1 MMRLYRDNIILLV
14 GSGIKEFPLSCFSL
28 QNSSL
33 KGFCEY
39 VHSGTL
45 CSATYV
51 SVWSVERIDVTRSSH
66 DYYCYV
72 LSPVKGGRF
81 YSTVLCT

>member
-1 MMRLYRDNIILLV
+1 MRSYRDNIILLV

-33 KGFCEY
+33 QGLSEY

-51 SVWSVERIDVTRSSH
+51 SVWSVERINVTRSSH
-66 DYYCYV
+66 NYYCYV
-72 LSPVKGGRF
+72 LSPVMGGF
-81 YSTVLCT
+81 VQSTVLCT